1 MDGRLI
7 HYFFYIE
14 LFIDAQKQ
22 ESFNSLFTAMLK
34 KYVVSI
40 VELVVHKVSLITTT
54 NWKWE
59 RDRGRK
65 KERKREEV
73 KETERVKEKYERGE
87 IHVCV
92 WFPCPL
98 FVIHSRQA

>member
-14 LFIDAQKQ
+14 LFIDVQNQ
-22 ESFNSLFTAMLK
+22 ESFNSLFTAMLQ

-54 NWKWE
+54 N
-59 RDRGRK
+59 
-65 KERKREEV
+65 
-73 KETERVKEKYERGE
+73 
-87 IHVCV
+87 
-92 WFPCPL
+92 
-98 FVIHSRQA
+98 